1 MAFLGCAVQNSMP
14 GKSIDLSIKDPED
27 DEAARDAPAEETAAQ
42 KVAEMV
48 AAPAQVPELVVIE
61 FKVGDKVS
69 ARWKGGNW
77 YDGMITQVNE
87 PEAEEK
93 AQDGDGDGE
102 GVFQLEPTPKP
113 AKTYAVQFDDGDF
126 DDAIPQDQIKLWE
139 DKRARKRRIVPQ
151 VVRAVADGETAEKNE
166 IEASSTAPGLDN
178 QCSAVESSVL
188 DKELTAPAIAACE
201 TKATTSAST
210 EVTGSPVIVGQ
221 DSIPQPAPESAPKKR
236 RIIPTTVTPG
246 P

>member
-1 MAFLGCAVQNSMP
+1 MP

-27 DEAARDAPAEETAAQ
+27 DKAAQDVPAEETAAQ

-61 FKVGDKVS
+61 FKVGERVS

-77 YDGMITQVNE
+77 FDGTVTQVNE
-87 PEAEEK
+87 PEVREDAQEGEE
-93 AQDGDGDGE
+93 E
-102 GVFQLEPTPKP
+102 GVFQLEPKPKP
-113 AKTYAVQFDDGDF
+113 AKTYAVSFDDGDF
-126 DDAIPQDQIKLWE
+126 DEAIPQDQVKQWE

-151 VVRAVADGETAEKNE
+151 VVKAVEEVKVLEEGQTAEKKGV
-166 IEASSTAPGLDN
+166 EASSADD
-178 QCSAVESSVL
+178 QCAAVESAAVESSVM
-188 DKELTAPAIAACE
+188 DKESMAKAVAAGE
-201 TKATTSAST
+201 TNATCSDST
-210 EVTGSPVIVGQ
+210 GETGSPEVKINSQ
-221 DSIPQPAPESAPKKR
+221 SAAESAPKKR